1 MITIDVLVLLDI
13 VGLEDRDKF
22 EKHVK
27 KEGFNKAE
35 NEEFVY
41 TGNSTT
47 TTMATKAYILNVFK
61 KALQKAGFKDAKII
75 FLLNE
80 IAYPPYIFDHDTDD
94 FELEKVQKS

>member
-1 MITIDVLVLLDI
+1 MITIDVLVLLDV

-27 KEGFNKAE
+27 KEGFIKVP
-35 NEEFVY
+35 NEDFVY

-47 TTMATKAYILNVFK
+47 TTFATKAYILEVFK
-61 KALQKAGFKDAKII
+61 KGLQKNVFNDANLI

-80 IAYPPYIFDHDTDD
+80 TPYPTYIYDKNTND
-94 FELEKVQKS
+94 FELSEVK